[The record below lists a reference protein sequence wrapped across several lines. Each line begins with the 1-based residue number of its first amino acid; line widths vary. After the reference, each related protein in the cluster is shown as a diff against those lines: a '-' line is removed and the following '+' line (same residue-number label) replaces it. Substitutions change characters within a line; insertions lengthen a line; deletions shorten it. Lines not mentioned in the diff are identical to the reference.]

1 MLLLGVGIGCIAGFM
16 LAIIGFRSLIAGT
29 LKTKVD
35 EYDGDVYLYAELNE
49 RANWLLAKR
58 NHVVMCVDHSR
69 R

>member
-1 MLLLGVGIGCIAGFM
+1 MILLGIGIGCIAGFM

-49 RANWLLAKR
+49 RASWLLVKR
-58 NHVVMCVDHSR
+58 NHVVMRVDNSR